1 MKSVLI
7 TGGAG
12 FIGTHLMLRL
22 APECRVTIID
32 NFHRDALQF
41 VDEARRSSVN
51 VITSDVLDNSR
62 LAASMEGVDC
72 VFHLAAIAG
81 VSSYYAQPARTL
93 EVNLLGTMNVVK
105 AAIAAGVSRL
115 VYLSTSEIYGS
126 HAVRVTEDS
135 PAAVG
140 PVTNPRWVYAISKLA
155 GEQAVMHLCE
165 SGGVAHTIVRPF
177 NIYGPRQVGEGAISN
192 FCSAATDSK
201 PLMVYGDGAAVRA
214 WCYISDFIDALVAV
228 MKSDS
233 GRNRVF
239 NVGNP
244 GAVDT
249 SIGLARRVCRIAGG
263 GEIGWKNLDRADVD
277 VRLPV
282 IDEIRSAVGYEPK
295 VDLDEGISKTL
306 EWFRSK
312 TVLAKSSGGAR

>member
-12 FIGTHLMLRL
+12 FIGTHLLLRL
-22 APECRVTIID
+22 APEYRVTIVD

-41 VDEARRSSVN
+41 VEEAQRSSVN
-51 VITSDVLDNSR
+51 VMTADVLDNSQ
-62 LAASMEGVDC
+62 LAAAMEGVDC

-105 AAIAAGVSRL
+105 AAVAAGVSRL

-126 HAVRVTEDS
+126 HAVRVTEDT
-135 PAAVG
+135 PASIG
-140 PVTNPRWVYAISKLA
+140 PVKNPRWVYAISKLA
-155 GEQAVMHLCE
+155 GEQAVMHLCGRE
-165 SGGVAHTIVRPF
+165 GLPYTIVRPF

-192 FCSAATDSK
+192 FCSAASEGK
-201 PLMVYGDGAAVRA
+201 PLTVYGDGAAIRA
-214 WCYISDFIDALVAV
+214 WCYISDFIDALVAL
-228 MKSDS
+228 MKSES
-233 GRNRVF
+233 GCNRAF

-244 GAVDT
+244 CAVET

-263 GEIGWKNLDRADVD
+263 GEIGWKNIDRADIE

-282 IDEIRSAVGYEPK
+282 INEIRSAVGYEPK
-295 VDLDEGISKTL
+295 VDLDEGISQTL
-306 EWFRSK
+306 EWFR
-312 TVLAKSSGGAR
+312 AKNVRAKANGGSL